1 MRGRIVPELSVEP
14 SEWVVLVHRRAYA
27 VIRRVTIA
35 GDDDFWRVV
44 TGEDDRS
51 RRRLIG
57 YWGSLEEAAH
67 NALAYVEHR
76 LPSAWMATGTA
87 TSLVPRSATPQKPLP
102 GRSPHEPA
110 KAGAPGVPRGLDTVW
125 GPSRRD
131 RRAQR

>member
-1 MRGRIVPELSVEP
+1 MPELSVEP
-14 SEWVVLVHRRAYA
+14 SEWVVMVHRRAYA

-35 GDDDFWRVV
+35 GDDGFWRVV

-76 LPSAWMATGTA
+76 LPSAWMATGTS
-87 TSLVPRSATPQKPLP
+87 TSVVPRAATPQRPLP
-102 GRSPHEPA
+102 GRSPGEP
-110 KAGAPGVPRGLDTVW
+110 GIGPGTIPRGLDTVW